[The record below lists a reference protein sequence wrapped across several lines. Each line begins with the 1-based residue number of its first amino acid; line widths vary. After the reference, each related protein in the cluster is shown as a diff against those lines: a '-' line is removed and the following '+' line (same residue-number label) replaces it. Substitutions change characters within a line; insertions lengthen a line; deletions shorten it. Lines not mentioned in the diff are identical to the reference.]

1 MGGAEITA
9 IRNKV
14 DKVNAKETRPVG
26 VKDLVADGEQLQ
38 TKQNSLA
45 ELKFSDRSV
54 VRLGANAV
62 FSYDSEERLV
72 QIDRG
77 TVLIHTPPGNGGLTI
92 ISGGVK
98 GTVTGDTFLL
108 TAYSEQGKATGGFAL
123 LVLETFYFFI
133 YFLLLFQY

>member
-45 ELKFSDRSV
+45 ELKFSDRSI
-54 VRLGANAV
+54 VRLGANAA
-62 FSYDSEERLV
+62 FSYDSEKRLV

-77 TVLIHTPPGNGGLTI
+77 TVLMHTPPENGGITI
-92 ISGGVK
+92 TSGGV
-98 GTVTGDTFLL
+98 TGLSL
-108 TAYSEQGKATGGFAL
+108 
-123 LVLETFYFFI
+123 I
-133 YFLLLFQY
+133 HI

>member
-1 MGGAEITA
+1 LNFRLGIILFLSVAILPLRQTLAVSMGGAEITA

-26 VKDLVADGEQLQ
+26 VKDLVADGERVQ

-45 ELKFSDRSV
+45 EVKFGDQSV
-54 VRLGANAV
+54 ARLGANAS
-62 FSYDSEERLV
+62 FSYNSESRLM

-98 GTVTGDTFLL
+98 GTVTGDTFL
-108 TAYSEQGKATGGFAL
+108 
-123 LVLETFYFFI
+123 
-133 YFLLLFQY
+133 